1 MKGKN
6 GKYGPGFYLKHGVE
20 QAIFEYYYSP
30 QYLRGVPTDGMNFDL
45 SCATP
50 VEKLNVIKATV
61 IRIFLGNLADIIDN
75 AQSVPFEPGSQCV
88 EEIADPQAT
97 TSSNVLNDA
106 PTRVPIN
113 MVVIEMVIERF
124 IHTMT
129 ILDIGGKD
137 CLLEAV
143 NTTDQA
149 IVVLD
154 EIVDTS
160 EYFKSNIFPTQ
171 YNEPESDEKFFELCV
186 EPLFIMLNE
195 QRNMFYE
202 QGDSLL
208 LEKMAKKTKDKCTE
222 KVFAEEALQSVVE
235 RREDKR
241 RRLLQAAL
249 KRRRKGGKKTRR
261 KKRKRYK
268 TKRKKKRKQ
277 KRRKKKTKRKRRKK
291 HKTKYSKH

>member
-1 MKGKN
+1 
-6 GKYGPGFYLKHGVE
+6 LKPGVE

-30 QYLRGVPTDGMNFDL
+30 QYLRGVPTDGMNFNL
-45 SCATP
+45 SCATTD
-50 VEKLNVIKATV
+50 EKLNVIKATV
-61 IRIFLGNLADIIDN
+61 IRIFLGNLADNIDN

-113 MVVIEMVIERF
+113 MVVIEMAIEKF
-124 IHTMT
+124 IRAMT
-129 ILDIGGKD
+129 ILNIGGGG
-137 CLLEAV
+137 LLETV

-149 IVVLD
+149 IIALD
-154 EIVDTS
+154 AAEECVDTS
-160 EYFKSNIFPTQ
+160 EYLKNNIFPTQ
-171 YNEPESDEKFFELCV
+171 NDGSESGKKFFELCV

-208 LEKMAKKTKDKCTE
+208 LEKMAIKEEDKCTE
-222 KVFAEEALQSVVE
+222 KVFEEEALQSVDE
-235 RREDKR
+235 RRKDQR
-241 RRLLQAAL
+241 RRLSQAAL
-249 KRRRKGGKKTRR
+249 KRSRKGGKKTRR

-291 HKTKYSKH
+291 HKTKYSKY